1 MTKKR
6 GIPECILLVTQRMT
20 KYPLLIDTILKT
32 TKGTENTVLMLVT
45 PFCTTVE
52 LNVVSDVISVLF
64 PETAPEISLEMTF

>member
-32 TKGTENTVLMLVT
+32 TKGTEGIQLCCL
-45 PFCTTVE
+45 
-52 LNVVSDVISVLF
+52 
-64 PETAPEISLEMTF
+64 PETAPEIFIRNGILI